1 MIGFIKREKRLIL
14 LSVVAGV
21 IVSAIS
27 GTVFSRLYSKK
38 VQETIAQN
46 VIRFHVVA
54 NSDSENDQE
63 LKLKVRDG
71 VIEYLEGELE
81 GCDTREE
88 SMQIIGENLEDI
100 EKIAEEIAFENGFHY
115 EIKATLTEEVFP
127 VRQYG
132 DVRLPMGE
140 YEALKI
146 SIGKGEGHN
155 WWCVVYP
162 PLCFIDIATGIT
174 EESEKA
180 LVDVC
185 GKDVVIEK
193 GDYVAE
199 FRFKIVELWQK
210 WENGNKKLAVKP

>member
-1 MIGFIKREKRLIL
+1 MIGIIKKEKRFIL
-14 LSVVAGV
+14 FSVAVGV
-21 IVSAIS
+21 IVSVIS
-27 GTVFSRLYSKK
+27 GLVFVRNYSER

-63 LKLKVRDG
+63 LKLMVRDG
-71 VIEYLEGELE
+71 IIEYLEDELE
-81 GCDTREE
+81 ECKSREE
-88 SMQIIGENLEDI
+88 SIQIIGENLEDI

-115 EIKATLTEEVFP
+115 DVKATLTEEVFP

-132 DVRLPMGE
+132 DVKLPMGE

-174 EESEKA
+174 DESQKA
-180 LVDVC
+180 LIEVC
-185 GKDVVIEK
+185 GNDVFIEN
-193 GDYVAE
+193 GDFKAE
-199 FRFKIVELWQK
+199 FRFKVVELWQEWK
-210 WENGNKKLAVKP
+210 NRDKITAVKP